1 MGITAART
9 GSRTLI
15 VSTDPAPSLG
25 DALRQPL
32 GRTPRAVRG
41 VDGLYAVEVD
51 APAALDDWIA
61 SRRELLEEIALRGS
75 WLDREDVTQLL
86 RLSLPGIDEIAGL
99 LQIADY
105 SASGKYD
112 RIVVDTAPTGH
123 MLRMLSMPTVLGGL
137 AQVFDRMQGKHR
149 IMVEAIRGGW
159 TPDAADLLIDSIDDQ
174 AQRMDRLLRD
184 GQTSRMAWVT
194 LPEAMAIAE
203 TADALRA
210 LHTQGVTVD
219 RIIVNR
225 VTPPPPAPCRW
236 CRARR
241 RTEQH
246 TIATL
251 DAGRSVDQA
260 APVLVP
266 ALEREPRGANALAR
280 IGRIIERP
288 SRQRTATGPAT
299 VRTRV
304 TATLPG
310 RDFEAFDAGA
320 LFPSTIRLLMF
331 GGKGGVGKTT
341 CAAALAVQAASGRP
355 KRQVLLLSADPAH
368 SLGDVFGASVSDEA
382 RALRGGP
389 RNLTVRELDARRG
402 FEELRRRF
410 AGAIE
415 DLFARLAGGGGMP
428 AQASDHD
435 RQVLND
441 LLELAPPGVDEL
453 VAIIEVTDALL
464 SSDADRRFDLVIIDT
479 APTGHALRL
488 LEMPALVHQ
497 WVKAVMAILL
507 KYQAVVGV
515 GELGAVLLRLSQGLN
530 RLRDLLAD
538 DARTAFVVVTRPAQL
553 PRAETARLARRLRAA
568 SIHVPV
574 VVVNAFGAGTCG
586 RCDRER
592 QAQTRELTALRRD
605 LGSKRSGASTI
616 ALTPGWIPPPRGIR
630 DLLAFAAE
638 WRRAAQSRR

>member
-1 MGITAART
+1 MGITAARA

-25 DALRQPL
+25 DALRQRL

-41 VDGLYAVEVD
+41 VAGLYAVEVD
-51 APAALDDWIA
+51 APAALDAWIG
-61 SRRELLEEIALRGS
+61 SRRELLEAIALRGS

-159 TPDAADLLIDSIDDQ
+159 TPDAADILIDSIDEQ

-184 GQTSRMAWVT
+184 SQTSRMAWVT
-194 LPEAMAIAE
+194 LPEAMAVAE

-225 VTPPPPAPCRW
+225 VTAPPPAPCRW
-236 CRARR
+236 CQARR

-251 DAGRSVDQA
+251 GAGPAGQA
-260 APVLVP
+260 GPVLVP
-266 ALEREPRGANALAR
+266 AIEREPRGTSALAR

-288 SRQRTATGPAT
+288 SPRRTAKSTAT
-299 VRTRV
+299 VKTRV
-304 TATLPG
+304 TATLRG
-310 RDFEAFDAGA
+310 RQDFEALDPGA

-341 CAAALAVQAASGRP
+341 CAAALAVHAASGKP
-355 KRQVLLLSADPAH
+355 KRRVLLLSADPAH
-368 SLGDVFGASVSDEA
+368 SLGDVFGASLSDEE

-402 FEELRRRF
+402 FEQLRERF

-415 DLFARLAGGGGMP
+415 ELFARLAGGGGMP
-428 AQASDHD
+428 AQASGHD

-441 LLELAPPGVDEL
+441 LFELAPPGVDEL

-464 SSDADRRFDLVIIDT
+464 SSDGDRRFDLVIIDT

-507 KYQAVVGV
+507 KYQSVMGV

-538 DARTAFVVVTRPAQL
+538 HARTAFVVVTRPAQL
-553 PRAETARLARRLRAA
+553 PRAETVRLAGRLRAA

-574 VVVNAFGAGTCG
+574 VIVNAFGAGSCS

-605 LGSKRSGASTI
+605 LGSNRGALSSL
-616 ALTPGWIPPPRGIR
+616 AVTPGWIPPPRGFR

-638 WRRAAQSRR
+638 WRRAPHSRR

>member
-1 MGITAART
+1 MGIAAARA
-9 GSRTLI
+9 GARTLI

-32 GRTPRAVRG
+32 GHAPRPVRG
-41 VDGLYAVEVD
+41 VAGLYAVEVD
-51 APAALDDWIA
+51 APAALDAWIA
-61 SRRELLEEIALRGS
+61 SRRELLEEIALRGT
-75 WLDREDVTQLL
+75 WLDRDDVTQLL

-105 SASGKYD
+105 STSGKYE

-159 TPDAADLLIDSIDDQ
+159 TPDAADVLIGSIDAQ
-174 AQRMDRLLRD
+174 AQRMDGLLRD
-184 GQTSRMAWVT
+184 GQMSRMAWVT
-194 LPEAMAIAE
+194 LPEPMAIAE

-210 LHTQGVTVD
+210 LHAQGVTVD

-225 VTPPPPAPCRW
+225 ITPPPPSPCRW
-236 CRARR
+236 CQARR
-241 RTEQH
+241 RAEQH
-246 TIATL
+246 TISTL
-251 DAGRSVDQA
+251 RTGPAGHDTV
-260 APVLVP
+260 PILVP
-266 ALEREPRGANALAR
+266 AMDREPRGTGALER

-288 SRQRTATGPAT
+288 ARATARRGTAS
-299 VRTRV
+299 VKARV
-304 TATLPG
+304 TATLP
-310 RDFEAFDAGA
+310 DLQALDPGA
-320 LFPSTIRLLMF
+320 VFPASIRLLMF

-341 CAAALAVQAASGRP
+341 CAAALAVQAASVRSKP
-355 KRQVLLLSADPAH
+355 DVLLLSADPAH
-368 SLGDVFGASVSDEA
+368 SLGDVFGASLSDQA
-382 RALRGGP
+382 AALRGGP
-389 RNLTVRELDARRG
+389 RNLIVRELDARRG
-402 FEELRRRF
+402 FEELRERF

-415 DLFARLAGGGGMP
+415 DLFARLAGGGGVP
-428 AQASDHD
+428 AQASSHD

-441 LLELAPPGVDEL
+441 LFELAPPGVDEL

-464 SSDADRRFDLVIIDT
+464 SGDRDRRFDLVIIDT

-497 WVKAVMAILL
+497 WVKAVMGILL

-538 DARTAFVVVTRPAQL
+538 QTRTSFVVVTRAAQL
-553 PRAETARLARRLRAA
+553 PRAETVRLVRRLRAA
-568 SIHVPV
+568 SIHVPL
-574 VVVNAFGAGTCG
+574 VVVNAVGAGTCS
-586 RCDRER
+586 RCRRER
-592 QAQTRELTALRRD
+592 QVQTREVTALGRD
-605 LGSKRSGASTI
+605 LGNGRGVRSSLAI
-616 ALTPGWIPPPRGIR
+616 APGWIPPPGGVR
-630 DLLAFAAE
+630 DLRAFATE
-638 WRRAAQSRR
+638 WRRAAPRR